1 MSSHPDGLRAYDA
14 AARKIARLLAG
25 DYLLYELTAEREMRV
40 LHLPRRISP
49 RVDPAAAAA
58 GPASRRAGGGG
69 TPAP

>member
-1 MSSHPDGLRAYDA
+1 MPHRDDARAQEA

-25 DYLLYELTAEREMRV
+25 DYLLYELTAGREMRV
-40 LHLPRRISP
+40 LHLPRRVRP

-58 GPASRRAGGGG
+58 GPASRRAGGGA